1 MDKINAPTFV
11 GAVDGMIRTWGI
23 QQHTF
28 GMLLNEPQA
37 GSYNIAF
44 GNVVLKAPAQ
54 AQVRSII
61 LENCL
66 IDFLIHHE
74 T

>member
-37 GSYNIAF
+37 GSNILAF
-44 GNVVLKAPAQ
+44 GNDVLNAPAL
-54 AQVRSII
+54 AQV
-61 LENCL
+61 LATL
-66 IDFLIHHE
+66 IVKFFR
-74 T
+74 